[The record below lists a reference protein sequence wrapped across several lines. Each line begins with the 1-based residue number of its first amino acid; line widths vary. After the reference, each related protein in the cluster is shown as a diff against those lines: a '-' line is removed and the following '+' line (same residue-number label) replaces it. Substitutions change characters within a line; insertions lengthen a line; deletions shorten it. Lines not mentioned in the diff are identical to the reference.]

1 MDLFDTSLQVHVP
14 TVHFTLNLTT
24 LPFDDNKSFR
34 EQDSHRSKR
43 EQPSDRDNISDE
55 DYIASKPNEEKSNI
69 RNKAYAPSHLF
80 K

>member
-1 MDLFDTSLQVHVP
+1 MYVEIPPEDIP
-14 TVHFTLNLTT
+14 YLNLTT

-55 DYIASKPNEEKSNI
+55 DCIASKPNEEKSNI